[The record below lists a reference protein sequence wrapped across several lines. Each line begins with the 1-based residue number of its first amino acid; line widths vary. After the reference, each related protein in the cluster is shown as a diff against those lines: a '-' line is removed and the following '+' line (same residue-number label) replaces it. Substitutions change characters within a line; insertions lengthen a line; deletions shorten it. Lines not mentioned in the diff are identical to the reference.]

1 MAAGTY
7 VIGGSATISASA
19 PGVQASVTIT
29 ATGAGAT
36 NWAFITPSS
45 DVGRDEYIKYGLY
58 VSSIDTNTLVVKA
71 SGKEL
76 PADVTFDY
84 ILFTS
89 A

>member
-7 VIGGSATISASA
+7 VVGGSSTISASA
-19 PGVQASVTIT
+19 SGVQASVTVT

-36 NWAFITPSS
+36 NLVFITPTS

-58 VSSIDTNTLVVKA
+58 VDSVSTNAIVVKA

-76 PADVTFDY
+76 PEDVTFDW
-84 ILFTS
+84 ICFTT

>member
-1 MAAGTY
+1 MAAGDY
-7 VIGGSATISASA
+7 VVGGSSTISASG

-36 NWAFITPSS
+36 NIAFITPTS

-58 VSSIDTNTLVVKA
+58 VDSISTNTLVVKA

-84 ILFTS
+84 ILFATS
-89 A
+89 